1 MLRKA
6 IFLTMSVCALVSQSA
21 MAQTNLGFKGVGGN
35 VGVVSPEDMDATF
48 GLGLHLDHGTIV
60 PNLALE
66 SRVDYWSKSEEVFGG
81 EASVRDIA
89 VGARCKYL
97 FNISNPVITPFA
109 GAGLGLHF
117 LKAEVNVPALP
128 GAPGGSVEDSETK
141 LGLDLGGG
149 MAAALGPRT
158 SLLAE
163 LWYGVVS
170 DVSQLS
176 LRVGMTY
183 HFGPSTMASKS
194 SGVVVTPESK
204 SKTKPAPA
212 SKSKANPAAPGQQRK

>member
-6 IFLTMSVCALVSQSA
+6 IFLTISVCALVSQSA
-21 MAQTNLGFKGVGGN
+21 MAQTNLGFKGIGGN
-35 VGVVSPEDMDATF
+35 VGVVNAEDMDATF

-97 FNISNPVITPFA
+97 FNVSNPVITPFA

-117 LKAEVNVPALP
+117 LKAEVSVLP
-128 GAPGGSVEDSETK
+128 PPGFPGEGMSVEDSETK

-149 MAAALGPRT
+149 MAAALSPRT

-163 LWYGVVS
+163 LWYGIVS

-194 SGVVVTPESK
+194 GGVVVKPESK
-204 SKTKPAPA
+204 GK
-212 SKSKANPAAPGQQRK
+212 SKSKGNNANPAAPGQQRK